1 MMGETTTTSA
11 IITNRKGETDTLN
24 PSDQNDCPVP
34 VFEPVS
40 SPVALEL
47 VRPNE

>member
-1 MMGETTTTSA
+1 MGGETTTTSA
-11 IITNRKGETDTLN
+11 IINNRKGVADTLN

-40 SPVALEL
+40 STVALE
-47 VRPNE
+47 